1 MTLIAE
7 KTTTTNGM
15 AALNTTSS
23 ALTDLFFN
31 IGAMRGKDIIPQFTA
46 AFNEDR
52 DLALRIALWA
62 RDARGGAGERKLF
75 RDILLHL
82 ESTDVNAAQTLA
94 SRVGEL
100 GRWDDLFVFKT
111 KPMKDFAFGQIKA
124 ALAAKNGLA
133 AKWTPRKGPIAV
145 ELRKFLG
152 WSPKLYRKTLV
163 ALTSVVETQMCANDW
178 DNINFSHVPS
188 VASARYKKAFN
199 RHTTKFAE
207 YVESLVAAMV
217 SGDTSVK
224 VNAGAI
230 YPYDVLSA
238 LKGYNIDK
246 TIKNHVIAQWAA
258 LPNFV
263 GDANILPLVD
273 VSGSMSAAVGG
284 NRSSNSLS
292 CMDVAVSLGLYLS
305 DKNLGEFK
313 NKFITF
319 HENPSLETLE
329 GNIVEQYDQMKH
341 ARWGMSTN
349 LESAFKLILDLATTC
364 NIRNADMPE
373 ILLIL
378 SDMQFNQAIR
388 SDDTAM
394 NMIERKFT
402 AAGYTVPKVV
412 FWNLNA
418 QGNVPVTADKS
429 GAALVSGFSPSIM
442 TSLLSAD
449 MSEFTP
455 YGIMIKTIMNDRY
468 GI

>member
-7 KTTTTNGM
+7 KTTTTTTNGM
-15 AALNTTSS
+15 AALNTSTT

-31 IGAMRGKDIIPQFTA
+31 IGAMRGKDIIPQFTSA
-46 AFNEDR
+46 LSENRE
-52 DLALRIALWA
+52 LALRIALWS
-62 RDARGGAGERKLF
+62 RDARGGAGERQLF
-75 RDILLHL
+75 RDILNHL
-82 ESTDVNAAQTLA
+82 ENTDVSAAEALA
-94 SRVGEL
+94 NRVGEL

-111 KPMKDFAFGQIKA
+111 KHMKEFGFELIKQ

-133 AKWTPRKGPIAV
+133 AKWTPRKGPISV
-145 ELRKFLG
+145 ELRKYLG
-152 WSPKLYRKTLV
+152 WSPKHYRKTLV

-199 RHTTKFAE
+199 RHTPKFAE
-207 YVESLVAAMV
+207 YVNALV

-238 LKGYNIDK
+238 LKGYNVDS

-273 VSGSMSAAVGG
+273 VSGSMSCSAGG
-284 NRSSNSLS
+284 KNASLT

-319 HENPSLETLE
+319 HEKPELITLE
-329 GNIVEQYDQMKH
+329 GDIVQQNQQMLRSK
-341 ARWGMSTN
+341 WGMSTN
-349 LESAFKLILDLATTC
+349 LESAFNLILNLATSC
-364 NIRNADMPE
+364 NVRNADMPE

-378 SDMQFNQAIR
+378 SDMQFNQAVT
-388 SDDTAM
+388 SPSDTAM
-394 NMIERKFT
+394 EMIERAYA
-402 AAGYTVPKVV
+402 AAGYSVPKIV

-418 QGNVPVTADKS
+418 SGNVPVTSDKS

-455 YGIMIKTIMNDRY
+455 YGIMIKTIMNERY
-468 GI
+468 DHQ

>member
-1 MTLIAE
+1 MTLIAN

-15 AALNTTSS
+15 AALDTSTS

-31 IGAMRGKDIIPQFTA
+31 IGAMRGKDVIPQFTA
-46 AFNEDR
+46 AFNQDR
-52 DLALRIALWA
+52 ELALRIALWA

-82 ESTDVNAAQTLA
+82 ENTDYDAAKTLA
-94 SRVGEL
+94 SHVGEL

-111 KPMKDFAFGQIKA
+111 QTMKDFAFGLIKD
-124 ALAAKNGLA
+124 ALAAKNALA
-133 AKWTPRKGPIAV
+133 AKWTPRKGTVAV

-152 WSPKLYRKTLV
+152 WSPKHYRKTLV
-163 ALTSVVETQMCANDW
+163 SLTSVVETQMCANDW

-188 VASARYKKAFN
+188 VASARYKKAFD
-199 RHTTKFAE
+199 RHTPKFAE
-207 YVESLVAAMV
+207 YVNALV

-238 LKGYNIDK
+238 LKSYNVDK
-246 TIKNHVIAQWAA
+246 NIINHVISQWAA
-258 LPNFV
+258 LPNYV
-263 GDANILPLVD
+263 GEANILPVVD
-273 VSGSMSAAVGG
+273 VSGSMTCSAGG
-284 NRSSNSLS
+284 SSSLT

-319 HENPSLETLE
+319 HEQPSLETLR
-329 GNIVEQYDQMKH
+329 GNIVEQYDQMK
-341 ARWGMSTN
+341 RSKWGMSTN
-349 LESAFKLILDLATTC
+349 LEAAFDLILGLATTC
-364 NIRNADMPE
+364 GVKNADMPE

-378 SDMQFNQAIR
+378 SDMQFNQCIR
-388 SDDTAM
+388 DSDASAM
-394 NMIERKFT
+394 SMIESRYA

-418 QGNVPVTADKS
+418 HGNVPVTADKS
-429 GAALVSGFSPSIM
+429 GAALVSGFSPAIM
-442 TSLLSAD
+442 TSLLTAD

-455 YGIMIKTIMNDRY
+455 YGIMMKTIMNTRY
-468 GI
+468 DV